1 MAKKVRVKSGSTT
14 AEVSPELA
22 QSIEKT
28 LDSLAPETKKTI
40 ENAIDNIYQEAY
52 KDWPVRFHKS
62 KSGDSKN
69 KLEQGII
76 LDISDGSVSGF
87 IRNTAE
93 YAWAIKVGVNTKI
106 DLPLGARVSNELLWK
121 PVKKLADPIAE
132 ALANEITKLIK

>member
-14 AEVSPELA
+14 ADVSPELA

-28 LDSLAPETKKTI
+28 LNALAPETKATI
-40 ENAIDNIYQEAY
+40 ENAIDKIYQEAY
-52 KDWPVRFHKS
+52 REWPVRYHK
-62 KSGDSKN
+62 KRSGDSKN

-76 LDISDGSVSGF
+76 LDISDGSVYGF
-87 IRNTAE
+87 VRNTAE
-93 YAWAIKVGVNTKI
+93 YAWAIRVGKNTRI

-132 ALANEITKLIK
+132 ALANEIMRLIK